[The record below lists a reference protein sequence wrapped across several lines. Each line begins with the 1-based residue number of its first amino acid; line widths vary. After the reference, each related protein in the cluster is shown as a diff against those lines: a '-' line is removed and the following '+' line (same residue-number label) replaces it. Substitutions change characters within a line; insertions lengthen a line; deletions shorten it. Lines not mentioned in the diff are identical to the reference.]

1 MSSTTL
7 TLSLP
12 SASYDIVIAAGAIGH
27 IASLCNLDRRVL
39 IVTDA
44 GVPRQYAEAVA
55 SACKVPVIVTLE
67 GGEGCKNLDS
77 FALLLSRMQAA
88 GFDRGDCVCA
98 VGGGVVGDIAA
109 FAASCYMRGID
120 FYNIPTTLLSQV
132 DSSIGGKTGVNFGGV
147 KNAVGSFYQPKKVII
162 DPDTLRTLD
171 TRLVKEGLC
180 EAIKMAACFDADY
193 FAFLEKCDDLF
204 SCMDEIIARALAIK
218 KAVVEQDEKEH
229 GLRRVLNFG
238 HTLGHAIEA
247 LQKGAL
253 FHGECVA
260 LGMIPMA
267 SGEAKVRLRALL
279 QKHALPVQISACKE
293 DLLPYLVLD
302 KKKSGDTVACVTV
315 DKIGTFDIV
324 SLTPSQILSRLEDAE

>member
-1 MSSTTL
+1 MSSKVL
-7 TLSLP
+7 TLST
-12 SASYDIVIAAGAIGH
+12 ACTSYDIVIESGALGH
-27 IASLCNLDRRVL
+27 IAALCNLDRRVL

-44 GVPRQYAEAVA
+44 GVPRQYAQTVA
-55 SACKVPVIVTLE
+55 SACKTPVIATLD
-67 GGEGCKNLDS
+67 GGEECKNLDS
-77 FALLLSRMQAA
+77 FAHLLAMMQDA

-147 KNAVGSFYQPKKVII
+147 KNAVGSFYQPKKVVI

-171 TRLVKEGLC
+171 TRLLKEGLC
-180 EAIKMAACFDADY
+180 EAIKMAACLDADY
-193 FAFLEKCDDLF
+193 FAFLEQCDNIF
-204 SCMDEIIARALAIK
+204 PCMNEIIARALALK
-218 KAVVEQDEKEH
+218 KAVVEQDEKEQ

-247 LQKGAL
+247 LHGGKL

-260 LGMIPMA
+260 LGMLPMA
-267 SGEAKVRLRALL
+267 SGQANARLRALL
-279 QKHALPVQISACKE
+279 QKHALPTQITERKE
-293 DLLPYLVLD
+293 DLLPYLTLD
-302 KKKSGDTVACVTV
+302 KKKAGDVIACVTV
-315 DKIGTFDIV
+315 DEIGTFDIRP
-324 SLTPSQILSRLEDAE
+324 LTPAQILSRLEEAK